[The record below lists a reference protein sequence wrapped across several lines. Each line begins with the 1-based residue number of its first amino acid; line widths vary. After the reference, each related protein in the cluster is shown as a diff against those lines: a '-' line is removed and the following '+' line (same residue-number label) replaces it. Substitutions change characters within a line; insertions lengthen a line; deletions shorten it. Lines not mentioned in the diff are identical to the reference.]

1 MEVNSLSKVKVA
13 KVGDISEGDLKK
25 VDVNGGPVALFK
37 VEGKIYATTNI
48 CTHEH
53 CELDENHMMH
63 GDVVECTCHGSQFNI
78 KTGENVLPPAAEPLK
93 TYDVSVEGG
102 DVFIEA

>member
-1 MEVNSLSKVKVA
+1 MSKVKVA
-13 KVGDISEGDLKK
+13 KVSEVSEGELKK
-25 VDVNGGPVALFK
+25 IDINGEPVALFN
-37 VEGKIYATTNI
+37 VDGKIYATTNI

-53 CELDENHMMH
+53 CELDENHSIN

-93 TYDVSVEGG
+93 TYNVSVEGE
-102 DVFIEA
+102 DVIVEA

>member
-1 MEVNSLSKVKVA
+1 MMAKVKVA
-13 KVGDISEGDLKK
+13 KVSDITEGDLKK
-25 VDVNGGPVALFK
+25 VDVNGDPVALFK
-37 VEGKIYATTNI
+37 VGGKIYATTNI

-53 CELDENHMMH
+53 CELDENHSIN

-93 TYDVSVEGG
+93 TYKVSVEGE

>member
-1 MEVNSLSKVKVA
+1 MSKVKVA
-13 KVGDISEGDLKK
+13 KVKDVPEGELKK
-25 VDVNGGPVALFK
+25 VDVAGEPVALFK
-37 VEGKIYATTNI
+37 VEGKFYATSNI

-78 KTGENVLPPAAEPLK
+78 RTGENVLPPAAEPLK
-93 TYDVSVEGG
+93 TYKVSVEN
-102 DVFIEA
+102 DEIFVEN